1 MLLNL
6 SGDLLRFM
14 FSSLKFEA
22 VSGCS
27 SLTTLLAVSNS
38 LSFFSVYPTVL
49 IHSWNEKAPNPEQTL
64 CRGSPF
70 LTVWFPWNLR
80 LFRWNRFKKLVVQYV
95 DDQRTTLRVW
105 TYCVYVSIKLTLFSD
120 GASFKKVDAHARG
133 PLIRRSLTER
143 VLYVIRI
150 RMRTP
155 MFSITRDWPRV
166 RAHLYSCPLPAFS
179 FFFGLQWEKVRWNDD
194 REWWSQVQ
202 WFVPILESTIY
213 QPLSNLVNQ
222 HNNKS
227 VKQSKQLNF
236 LLLIPRVF
244 WLHVGATRMFD
255 ASETMERASSQT
267 AGRRSTDR

>member
-1 MLLNL
+1 MIKERRSE
-6 SGDLLRFM
+6 SGLIVFM
-14 FSSLKFEA
+14 WASSLHCSVMGPLSKRLMLTREGRWFVVRWLKEYYMLYEFEC
-22 VSGCS
+22 VHLCS
-27 SLTTLLAVSNS
+27 RLRVTG
-38 LSFFSVYPTVL
+38 
-49 IHSWNEKAPNPEQTL
+49 
-64 CRGSPF
+64 RGSAP
-70 LTVWFPWNLR
+70 TCIPVHSP
-80 LFRWNRFKKLVVQYV
+80 
-95 DDQRTTLRVW
+95 
-105 TYCVYVSIKLTLFSD
+105 
-120 GASFKKVDAHARG
+120 
-133 PLIRRSLTER
+133 PSL
-143 VLYVIRI
+143 
-150 RMRTP
+150 
-155 MFSITRDWPRV
+155 
-166 RAHLYSCPLPAFS
+166 